1 MSSTPDP
8 VRLHADAWL
17 HYHPITA
24 EDRNAMSELRATV
37 APNKGKLRGT
47 AARGPFDAITRRVAA
62 PEGVSFRPDVV
73 GGVSGIWCTPTGT
86 KSGTK
91 LLHLHGGWFTW
102 GTAEAFGN
110 LVGQIASRVGIEAF
124 VPDYRLAPEHPF
136 PAALEDARSC
146 YSELANTGD
155 RRVVVTGD
163 SAGGGLALLLATMVE
178 PRPTAVVAL
187 SPVTDLTMSGVSW
200 RSRADVD
207 PYFNRSQVEELV
219 QGYLAGH
226 DPIDPRASPLY
237 AELER
242 HPATRIHV
250 GEDEVLL
257 DDARRYGERAA
268 TAGADLTVET
278 WEGMPHGFV
287 SGVGR
292 FAAANQALDS
302 FCQFLADKVAG

>member
-1 MSSTPDP
+1 MSPFPDP
-8 VRLHADAWL
+8 ATPHADTWL
-17 HYHPITA
+17 RHHPITA

-47 AARGPFDAITRRVAA
+47 AARGPFDAITRGVAA
-62 PEGVSFRPDVV
+62 PEGVSFRPGVV
-73 GGVSGIWCTPTGT
+73 GGVAGVWCTPTNTKPGT
-86 KSGTK
+86 A

-102 GTAEAFGN
+102 GTAEAFGH

-146 YSELANTGD
+146 YSGLVGD
-155 RRVVVTGD
+155 GDQRVVVTGD

-178 PRPTAVVAL
+178 PRPAAVVAL
-187 SPVTDLTMSGVSW
+187 SPVTDLTMSGESW

-207 PYFNRSQVEELV
+207 PYFTRSQVEELV

-226 DPIDPRASPLY
+226 DPIDPQASPLY
-237 AELER
+237 AELKR
-242 HPATRIHV
+242 HPATQIHV
-250 GEDEVLL
+250 GDDEVLL
-257 DDARRYGERAA
+257 DDARRYGEGAAA
-268 TAGADLTVET
+268 TGADVSVEI

-292 FAAANQALDS
+292 FAAANQALDN